1 MTSSHTCDRRSV
13 NFSAPK
19 TFLIPPH
26 TQTHTHT
33 LYLVRVLVEQ
43 AGLAGVIGSVV
54 IRNVGLRNNNNNN
67 NNGCCWTIGSDLRN
81 QSAGRTTHLFFFFF
95 VVVSV

>member
-1 MTSSHTCDRRSV
+1 MTSFHTCDRRSV

-19 TFLIPPH
+19 TFLIPP
-26 TQTHTHT
+26 THTHT

-43 AGLAGVIGSVV
+43 ADLAGVIGSIV
-54 IRNVGLRNNNNNN
+54 IRNVGLRNNNNN
-67 NNGCCWTIGSDLRN
+67 GCSWTIGSDLRN

-95 VVVSV
+95 FVVVSV